1 MEFFK
6 QNTKINFMKQRA
18 VAYVFS
24 LVLFIASLVSLAVN
38 HLELGLDFT
47 GGMQVELLY
56 PDSVDP
62 ASVRTILSQAGYAEA
77 SVIRYGS
84 SKDVQVTLSLKHFE
98 GQVDNTNAQAQM
110 LAVFGKLIP
119 EAQVVRVDYVGPQV
133 GKQLAQQGV
142 LAIVISLIATMIYIA
157 LRFEIRFA
165 VSSAIALIHD
175 PVLILGIF
183 SFFHIEFGLI
193 SLAAL
198 LTVIGYSLNDTVV
211 IFDRVRENFIKLR
224 KILPYDVVNI
234 SINQTLSRTIM
245 TSGLTLIVVVVLY
258 FFGGAMLKG
267 YALALII
274 GIVIGTYSSIY
285 VAGSLA
291 LAMGLRKEHL
301 MPVQKQ
307 KAESFP

>member
-6 QNTKINFMKQRA
+6 QNTCIDFMKQRFI
-18 VAYVFS
+18 AYAFS
-24 LVLFIASLVSLAVN
+24 LLVFVASLVSLGVS

-47 GGMQVELLY
+47 GGMQIELHY
-56 PDSVDP
+56 PELVDP
-62 ASVRTILSQAGYAEA
+62 SSLRQLLFQAGYPEA
-77 SVIRYGS
+77 SVVRYGS
-84 SKDVQVTLSLKHFE
+84 SQDVQVTLSSKHM
-98 GQVDNTNAQAQM
+98 VDA
-110 LAVFGKLIP
+110 AVFHQLVP
-119 EAQVVRVDYVGPQV
+119 QAEVVRVDYVGPQV

-142 LAIVISLIATMIYIA
+142 LAIVVSLIGTMIYIA

-165 VSSAIALIHD
+165 LSAAIALIHD
-175 PVLILGIF
+175 PVLILGVF
-183 SFFHIEFGLI
+183 SLFHIPFDLI

-211 IFDRVRENFIKLR
+211 IFDRVRENFIRLR
-224 KILPYDVVNI
+224 KMSPYEVMNT

-245 TSGLTLIVVVVLY
+245 TSGLTLMVVVVLY
-258 FFGGAMLKG
+258 CYGGAMLQG
-267 YALALII
+267 FALALMI

-291 LAMGLRKEHL
+291 LAMGLSKEHL

-307 KAESFP
+307 KAESYP

>member
-6 QNTKINFMKQRA
+6 QNTNINFMKQRFI
-18 VAYVFS
+18 AYVFS
-24 LVLFIASLVSLAVN
+24 LVLFLGSIISLAVN

-47 GGMQVELLY
+47 GGMQIELLY
-56 PDSVDP
+56 PESVDP
-62 ASVRTILSQAGYAEA
+62 ASVRQVLSQAGYPEA

-84 SKDVQVTLSLKHFE
+84 SKDVQITLSLKHFDGE
-98 GQVDNTNAQAQM
+98 LDNSNAQAKM
-110 LAVFGKLIP
+110 LTVFGQLIP
-119 EAQVVRVDYVGPQV
+119 QAEVVRVDYVGPQV
-133 GKQLAQQGV
+133 GKQLAQQGI

-157 LRFEIRFA
+157 LRFEVRFA

-183 SFFHIEFGLI
+183 SFFHIEFDLI

-211 IFDRVRENFIKLR
+211 IFDRVRENFIRLR
-224 KILPYDVVNI
+224 KILPYDVMNI

-245 TSGLTLIVVVVLY
+245 TSGLTLLVVVVLY
-258 FFGGAMLKG
+258 FYGGAMLKG
-267 YALALII
+267 FSLALII

-301 MPVQKQ
+301 MPVPKQ